1 RSEDDGGGRVLRAA
15 TMESPGH
22 PEGEVWGTWEDL
34 LLAFAV
40 NRHGTRSW
48 DSVAMEIQSRSPF
61 SHLLTPQSCRRRYCD
76 LKLRFAGSGGEEG
89 RHEDDEGEEAGSSVE
104 VPWVEE
110 LRKLRVAELRRD
122 VERYDASIGYLQ
134 LKVKRLEEER
144 ERSLRETESVEEKPD
159 QEKEAGNSA
168 SHTPEAAV
176 GDAISGK
183 DSGRSCG
190 ESNSTLP
197 KEGEKKLDGDD
208 GKAEEAVG
216 TGGES
221 ADPVERL
228 PAGESGESMVAES
241 KGEEEEEGEKEGSD
255 VQCSRSPSR
264 RRRGRR
270 RRLIPGGSNSREEA
284 DADADAD
291 ADAGA
296 AEESIIMGKR
306 VAAES
311 EPLMMF
317 LDTIR
322 SDQQVSILERRLGCQ
337 ETIRYHSLIR
347 RHVDLEMVR
356 AKVDGLGQGGGS
368 YTTAEF
374 LRDLLLLC
382 TNVIVFHPKDTP
394 ESIAAARLRDKVT
407 KEISVCVGPP
417 TPSSRPPIE
426 PTPSPTPDLDLTASL
441 PDKPTT
447 AAPLIA
453 CRTRSSTSNVSEEVE
468 EEKEETPKTEPE
480 ESVNEEKAALEKKVN
495 KETNVLS
502 RKTRGLRTNK
512 LRSGHAGE
520 GPAAKRPSVAVVP
533 NVKTRP
539 VQNPAVVDAAATSHR
554 KSDGSVASTAA
565 LEKQKRQDNSPN
577 QVKRSSKGTVKE
589 TLKSPSS
596 RGGGVGGKAAEIQRK
611 RGRSIGGK
619 DQRTR
624 QGTGAIR
631 VESATKKV
639 ADTSGPAKRS
649 VGRPPKRAA
658 SPSTLRPGKRAKGH
672 TEARATPGSRKRGR
686 K

>member
-1 RSEDDGGGRVLRAA
+1 
-15 TMESPGH
+15 MESPGH
-22 PEGEVWGTWEDL
+22 PEGEVWGTWEEL

-40 NRHGTRSW
+40 SRHGTRSW

-61 SHLLTPQSCRRRYCD
+61 SHLLTPQSCRRRYRD
-76 LKLRFAGSGGEEG
+76 LKLRFAGPGGEEG

-110 LRKLRVAELRRD
+110 LRKLRVAELRRE
-122 VERYDASIGYLQ
+122 VERYDA
-134 LKVKRLEEER
+134 LEEER

-159 QEKEAGNSA
+159 QEKEADISA
-168 SHTPEAAV
+168 SHTPEVAV

-241 KGEEEEEGEKEGSD
+241 KGEEEEEEEEEEGEGEKEGSD

-270 RRLIPGGSNSREEA
+270 RRLIPGGRNSREEG

-317 LDTIR
+317 LETIR

-337 ETIRYHSLIR
+337 VIIPDFSPPPLGLDLNGRWVTYRFGMKERQTHTHSRPLRRELSYHSIC
-347 RHVDLEMVR
+347 DVR
-356 AKVDGLGQGGGS
+356 LFAQR
-368 YTTAEF
+368 YTFTA
-374 LRDLLLLC
+374 LLNSKC
-382 TNVIVFHPKDTP
+382 
-394 ESIAAARLRDKVT
+394 
-407 KEISVCVGPP
+407 
-417 TPSSRPPIE
+417 
-426 PTPSPTPDLDLTASL
+426 
-441 PDKPTT
+441 
-447 AAPLIA
+447 
-453 CRTRSSTSNVSEEVE
+453 
-468 EEKEETPKTEPE
+468 
-480 ESVNEEKAALEKKVN
+480 
-495 KETNVLS
+495 LS
-502 RKTRGLRTNK
+502 FYGN
-512 LRSGHAGE
+512 
-520 GPAAKRPSVAVVP
+520 
-533 NVKTRP
+533 
-539 VQNPAVVDAAATSHR
+539 
-554 KSDGSVASTAA
+554 
-565 LEKQKRQDNSPN
+565 
-577 QVKRSSKGTVKE
+577 
-589 TLKSPSS
+589 
-596 RGGGVGGKAAEIQRK
+596 
-611 RGRSIGGK
+611 
-619 DQRTR
+619 
-624 QGTGAIR
+624 
-631 VESATKKV
+631 
-639 ADTSGPAKRS
+639 
-649 VGRPPKRAA
+649 
-658 SPSTLRPGKRAKGH
+658 
-672 TEARATPGSRKRGR
+672 
-686 K
+686 

>member
-1 RSEDDGGGRVLRAA
+1 
-15 TMESPGH
+15 MESPGH
-22 PEGEVWGTWEDL
+22 PEGEVWGTWEEL

-61 SHLLTPQSCRRRYCD
+61 SHLLTPQSCRRRYRD

-89 RHEDDEGEEAGSSVE
+89 RHDDDEGEEAGSSVE

-159 QEKEAGNSA
+159 QEKEAANSA

-183 DSGRSCG
+183 DSGHSCG

-241 KGEEEEEGEKEGSD
+241 KGEEEEEEEEEEEGEKEDSD

-270 RRLIPGGSNSREEA
+270 RRLIPGGRNSREE
-284 DADADAD
+284 ADADAD

-311 EPLMMF
+311 EPFMMF

-337 ETIRYHSLIR
+337 ETVRYRSLIR

-407 KEISVCVGPP
+407 KEISACVGSP

-426 PTPSPTPDLDLTASL
+426 PTPPPTPDLDLTGSL

-453 CRTRSSTSNVSEEVE
+453 CRTRSSTSNMSEEVE

-480 ESVNEEKAALEKKVN
+480 DSVNEEKALEKKMN

-539 VQNPAVVDAAATSHR
+539 VQNAAVVDAAATSHR
-554 KSDGSVASTAA
+554 KSDGSVASTVA

-577 QVKRSSKGTVKE
+577 QIKRSSKGTVKE
-589 TLKSPSS
+589 TLKSLSA

-611 RGRSIGGK
+611 RGKSNEGRIREPVKGLVPFALNPPRRRWRIQAVRRRGAWGGHRNG
-619 DQRTR
+619 QRPHLHSVR
-624 QGTGAIR
+624 GRGRRGIR
-631 VESATKKV
+631 
-639 ADTSGPAKRS
+639 
-649 VGRPPKRAA
+649 
-658 SPSTLRPGKRAKGH
+658 RPGR
-672 TEARATPGSRKRGR
+672 RRVRGSEGGSEVS
-686 K
+686 

>member
-1 RSEDDGGGRVLRAA
+1 
-15 TMESPGH
+15 
-22 PEGEVWGTWEDL
+22 
-34 LLAFAV
+34 
-40 NRHGTRSW
+40 
-48 DSVAMEIQSRSPF
+48 MEIQSRSPF
-61 SHLLTPQSCRRRYCD
+61 SHLLTPQSCRRRYRD
-76 LKLRFAGSGGEEG
+76 LKLRFAGPGGEEG

-110 LRKLRVAELRRD
+110 LRKLRVAELRRE

-159 QEKEAGNSA
+159 QEKEADISA
-168 SHTPEAAV
+168 SHTPEVAV

-241 KGEEEEEGEKEGSD
+241 KGEEEEEEEEEEGEGEKEGSD

-270 RRLIPGGSNSREEA
+270 RRLIPGGSNSREEG

-317 LDTIR
+317 LETIR

-337 ETIRYHSLIR
+337 ESVSYRSLIR

-374 LRDLLLLC
+374 LLDLLLLC
-382 TNVIVFHPKDTP
+382 TNVIVFHPKDSP
-394 ESIAAARLRDKVT
+394 ESIAAARLRDKVI
-407 KEISVCVGPP
+407 KEISACVGPP
-417 TPSSRPPIE
+417 TPSSRLPIE
-426 PTPSPTPDLDLTASL
+426 PTPPPTPDLDVTDSL

-453 CRTRSSTSNVSEEVE
+453 CRTRSSTSNMSEEVE

-480 ESVNEEKAALEKKVN
+480 ESVNEEKALEKKMN
-495 KETNVLS
+495 KETYVLS

-512 LRSGHAGE
+512 LRSGHAGD
-520 GPAAKRPSVAVVP
+520 GPTAKRPSVAAVP
-533 NVKTRP
+533 NLKPRAA
-539 VQNPAVVDAAATSHR
+539 QNAAVVDAATTSHR

-577 QVKRSSKGTVKE
+577 QIKRSSKGTVKE
-589 TLKSPSS
+589 TLKSSSS
-596 RGGGVGGKAAEIQRK
+596 RGGGVGGKAVEIQMK
-611 RGRSIGGK
+611 RGKSNGGK

-658 SPSTLRPGKRAKGH
+658 SPSTLLRPGKRARGH